1 MLGHWRGLLLAAL
14 EILLERMVCIWK
26 AFLDEQLLEWS
37 PAGVLG
43 GHVARRLN
51 QLNSCRVGPLRR
63 PERATASQPAL
74 RRAGSSPPLQHGGR
88 PACCTTRACWGSWA
102 WPGRPAAR
110 RGGVQEVAVREE
122 ERPRRARQEVSE
134 RKASPDFSLFTL
146 DRQNCCIRP
155 HSVIRCLFFR
165 FLSLTFKR
173 HDTTRSI
180 RVAYMHS
187 PPSPLMQLHDT
198 HLVVSYG
205 GRF

>member
-1 MLGHWRGLLLAAL
+1 MMIPQIYHIYPRSVIFCNSASSTVLPPATLWLNFNAWPYWRGLLLAAL

-146 DRQNCCIRP
+146 DRQNCCIWPRW
-155 HSVIRCLFFR
+155 
-165 FLSLTFKR
+165 
-173 HDTTRSI
+173 
-180 RVAYMHS
+180 
-187 PPSPLMQLHDT
+187 
-198 HLVVSYG
+198 
-205 GRF
+205 